1 MEATEVAALLGQ
13 PACKIECRQIEA
25 SGGFQLRV
33 YSFYPESGGSG
44 SPVVFIPGW
53 TSVMEGWA
61 PLLSKWTEQR
71 EIHYIETR
79 EKRSAIAPKGR
90 LKKEHMAILRH
101 AEDLSS
107 VVKTLDLGDD
117 VLWFGSSLGA
127 TAILHGMMDGL
138 LTGRAAFLISPNSEF
153 RFSTWMVPI
162 TWFPWWFYAPI
173 IRIFMPYL
181 KWRVKEKK
189 QFLRYRRTLLGA
201 HLLRLKRSLQAN
213 RQYDLPDGL
222 GKIDIPV
229 AICVAESDTLH
240 TGDDAHDTANALPKG
255 ELLEVPSN
263 QYTHEADVI
272 ADIDAWEAA
281 LTDPA

>member
-1 MEATEVAALLGQ
+1 MDATEVAALLGQ
-13 PACKIECRQIEA
+13 PACEIKCRHFEA
-25 SGGFQLRV
+25 SSGFHLRV
-33 YSFYPESGGSG
+33 YSFYPKGGGTG

-61 PLLSKWTEQR
+61 PLLSKWVEQR

-90 LKKEHMAILRH
+90 LKKEHMAMIRH
-101 AEDLSS
+101 AEDLS
-107 VVKTLDLGDD
+107 VVMKALDLGED

-127 TAILHGMMDGL
+127 TVILHGMMDGL
-138 LTGRAAFLISPNSEF
+138 LHGRAAFLISPNSEF
-153 RFSTWMVPI
+153 RFATWMVPI
-162 TWFPWWFYAPI
+162 TWLPWWFYAPI

-189 QFLRYRRTLLGA
+189 QFLRYRRTLLSA

-240 TGDDAHDTANALPKG
+240 TGDDAHDTAAALPKG
-255 ELLEVPSN
+255 ELLEIPSN
-263 QYTHEADVI
+263 QYAHEADVI
-272 ADIDAWEAA
+272 ADINAWEVG